1 MNRDDATV
9 CSFVTIAELA
19 HSGCMSSFRWNGGGD
34 LKNRK
39 WDTDLPTD
47 SAVCLQQF
55 DAILPMHCS
64 LEEIITISLMH
75 CIYVCSTLT
84 QTQILMHVLCT
95 YLDSRLPPHPKY
107 PDGKTFTS
115 QHFIQTPDKPGMH
128 RQCVAIPVLF

>member
-1 MNRDDATV
+1 MNREDATV
-9 CSFVTIAELA
+9 CSFVSLAELA

-64 LEEIITISLMH
+64 LEEIITNIIDALH
-75 CIYVCSTLT
+75 LCLLYIDANTL
-84 QTQILMHVLCT
+84 
-95 YLDSRLPPHPKY
+95 
-107 PDGKTFTS
+107 
-115 QHFIQTPDKPGMH
+115 
-128 RQCVAIPVLF
+128 